1 MSLIY
6 EFTIAPN
13 GSDDTTSIQ
22 DAITFLR
29 GSQNGTLFIFQ
40 YQTEPYIV
48 SNISIPANFTL
59 IGNGVTIKQKD
70 NTINSPIFILE

>member
-22 DAITFLR
+22 DAITFLGAR
-29 GSQNGTLFIFQ
+29 KMVHFSF
-40 YQTEPYIV
+40 
-48 SNISIPANFTL
+48 SNIKPNHI
-59 IGNGVTIKQKD
+59 
-70 NTINSPIFILE
+70 